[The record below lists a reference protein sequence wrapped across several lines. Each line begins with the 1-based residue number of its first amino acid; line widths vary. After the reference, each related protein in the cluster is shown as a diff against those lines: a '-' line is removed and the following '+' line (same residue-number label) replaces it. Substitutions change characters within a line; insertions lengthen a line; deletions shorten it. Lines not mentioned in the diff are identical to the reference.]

1 MLPLFFFLI
10 QTNDTL
16 ADIALRHVSYRISHI
31 SDTDDAC
38 DMIWLTSIGSQQH
51 EQKRYLYTHY
61 TVDIVGVFDSLWSLN
76 THKGNGWMATG
87 KMRKTISNSVGI
99 HQLGNCARVHSHA
112 ISIEDIDFF
121 CFFFCFVFRA
131 IAFLMGSFLPLEF
144 SLSHPFALNLS
155 SFQAFGRI
163 FVSIHFQRMETL
175 FPWYY
180 IIATRVF
187 EWVRERSTFCN
198 AITYWLWTRDNRS
211 LCSKIKWLSSM
222 SNVIEANRNGSRW
235 RITDAAAATAAAAS
249 DSVVGVYDTCN
260 QT

>member
-1 MLPLFFFLI
+1 MLLPLFFFLI
-10 QTNDTL
+10 ETNDTL

-87 KMRKTISNSVGI
+87 KMRKTIISNSVGI

-144 SLSHPFALNLS
+144 SLS
-155 SFQAFGRI
+155 SFCSQSL
-163 FVSIHFQRMETL
+163 FVSSLWPDFCFDSFSAHGNSFSLILH
-175 FPWYY
+175 YSY
-180 IIATRVF
+180 ACV
-187 EWVRERSTFCN
+187 WVSAWAFH
-198 AITYWLWTRDNRS
+198 IL
-211 LCSKIKWLSSM
+211 
-222 SNVIEANRNGSRW
+222 
-235 RITDAAAATAAAAS
+235 
-249 DSVVGVYDTCN
+249 
-260 QT
+260 